1 METQVQL
8 SRKQI
13 EYINNAN
20 CRWNIKI
27 GATQCGKTFIDVQ
40 YIIPQRIVEGSG
52 KKGLNVILGVS
63 KETIERNV
71 LEPMRDLWG
80 DDLVSIINSRNFA
93 TIFGEKVY
101 CLGAEKVSQVSK
113 LRGAKFKYVYI
124 DEIVDINEQ
133 VFQLVKSRM
142 SLPYSKCDAAGNPSY
157 PSHFIKQF
165 IDSADRGVDI
175 YCQQWTLYDNPF
187 LDPSYVRSLE
197 REYAGTVYYD
207 RYIKGQWTRA
217 EGLLFPQFAANPS
230 NWNVSYE
237 DALKLPISQIFIGFD
252 VGGTKSHSTFIATGI
267 VGNYQKQVRLLE
279 KMVKHSKGTVD
290 PDILYDAYA
299 EFVKEIRMYYPNFP
313 ITKTFVDNEA
323 QVIEN
328 GLRSYSKQNRLPAQ
342 VVDCRKVPF
351 VDRVLS
357 YNFLL
362 NTGKLAIV
370 QSMCPNV
377 VNSLATMAYA
387 GKDEDKLLDDYT
399 TDVDTYDAD
408 FYSWS
413 QYMEY
418 FHTRANYV
426 KGAKR

>member
-1 METQVQL
+1 METQVLL
-8 SRKQI
+8 SPKQI

-20 CRWNIKI
+20 SRWNFKV

-40 YIIPQRIVEGSG
+40 YVIPHRIIDGIG

-71 LEPMRDLWG
+71 LEPMRDIWG

-157 PSHFIKQF
+157 PSHFVKQF
-165 IDSADRGVDI
+165 IDSGTRGVDI
-175 YCQQWTLYDNPF
+175 YCQNWTLYDNPF
-187 LDPSYVRSLE
+187 LDPSYVKSLE
-197 REYAGTVYYD
+197 MEYAGTVYYD
-207 RYIKGQWTRA
+207 RYVKGQWTRA
-217 EGLLFPQFAANPS
+217 EGLLFPQFASDPTG
-230 NWNVSYE
+230 WNSSYE
-237 DALKLPISQIFIGFD
+237 DAVRLPITQIFIGFD
-252 VGGTKSHSTFIATGI
+252 VGGTKSHSTFVATGI
-267 VGNYQKQVRLLE
+267 IGNYQKQVRLLE
-279 KMVKHSKGTVD
+279 KMVKHDKGTVD
-290 PDILYDAYA
+290 PDVLYKAYA
-299 EFVKEIRMYYPNFP
+299 DFVKQLQEYYPEFP
-313 ITKTFVDNEA
+313 VTKVFVDNEA

-328 GLRSYSKQNRLPAQ
+328 GLRSYSRQNGLFAQ
-342 VVDCRKVPF
+342 VADCKKVAF
-351 VDRVLS
+351 TDRVLS

-362 NTGKLAIV
+362 NTKKLLIV
-370 QSMCPNV
+370 ESLCPNV
-377 VNSLATMAYA
+377 VNSLCTMTYA
-387 GKDEDKLLDDYT
+387 DDKEDRLLDDYT

-413 QYMEY
+413 RYMQY
-418 FHTRANYV
+418 FHTH
-426 KGAKR
+426 AKYNK

>member
-20 CRWNIKI
+20 SRWNFKI

-40 YIIPQRIVEGSG
+40 YVIPHRIVDGIG

-71 LEPMRDLWG
+71 LEPMRDIWG
-80 DDLVSIINSRNFA
+80 DNLISIINSRNFA

-157 PSHFIKQF
+157 PSHFVKQF
-165 IDSADRGVDI
+165 IDSAGRGVDI
-175 YCQQWTLYDNPF
+175 YCQNWTLYDNPF
-187 LDPSYVRSLE
+187 LDPTYVRSLE
-197 REYAGTVYYD
+197 KEYAGTVYFD
-207 RYIKGQWTRA
+207 RYIKGLWTRA
-217 EGLLFPQFAANPS
+217 EGLLFPQFANDPS
-230 NWNVSYE
+230 KWDISYD
-237 DALKLPISQIFIGFD
+237 DALKLPISQIYIGFD
-252 VGGTKSHSTFIATGI
+252 VGGTKSHSTFVATGI
-267 VGNYQKQVRLLE
+267 VGNYQRQIRLLE
-279 KMVKHSKGTVD
+279 RMVKHDKGTVD
-290 PDILYDAYA
+290 PDVLYDAYA
-299 EFVKEIRMYYPNFP
+299 DFVKQIQEYYPMFP

-328 GLRSYSKQNRLPAQ
+328 GLRTYSKQNRLSAQ
-342 VVDCRKVPF
+342 VVDCKKVAF
-351 VDRVLS
+351 ADRVLS

-370 QSMCPNV
+370 QSLCPNV
-377 VNSLATMAYA
+377 VKSLSTMAYA
-387 GKDEDKLLDDYT
+387 GQNEDKLLDDYT

-413 QYMEY
+413 RYMDF
-418 FHTRANYV
+418 FHTRAKY
-426 KGAKR
+426 KRGAGQ

>member
-1 METQVQL
+1 M
-8 SRKQI
+8 
-13 EYINNAN
+13 
-20 CRWNIKI
+20 KI

-40 YIIPQRIVEGSG
+40 YVIPHRIVDGIG

-71 LEPMRDLWG
+71 LEPMRDIWG
-80 DDLVSIINSRNFA
+80 ENLVSIINSRNFA

-157 PSHFIKQF
+157 PSHFVKQF
-165 IDSADRGVDI
+165 IDSSERGVDI

-197 REYAGTVYYD
+197 TEYAGTVFYD

-217 EGLLFPQFAANPS
+217 EGLLFPQFANNPKE
-230 NWNVSYE
+230 WNIEYE
-237 DALKLPISQIFIGFD
+237 EVVGNRDKGIKPLPISQVFIGFD
-252 VGGTKSHSTFIATGI
+252 VGGTKSHSVFVATGVI
-267 VGNYQKQVRLLE
+267 GNFQGQVRLLE
-279 KMVKHSKGTVD
+279 KLVKHNKGTVD
-290 PDILYDAYA
+290 PDKLYDAYLG
-299 EFVKEIRMYYPNFP
+299 FIREVQTYYPDFP
-313 ITKTFVDNEA
+313 ITWTFVDNEA

-328 GLRSYSKQNRLPAQ
+328 GLRSFSRQNNITTQ
-342 VVDCRKVPF
+342 VADCKKVAF
-351 VDRVLS
+351 NDRVLS

-362 NTGKLAIV
+362 NTKRLRIV
-370 QSMCPNV
+370 ESLCPNI
-377 VNSLATMAYA
+377 VNSLSTMAYA
-387 GKDEDKLLDDYT
+387 GDNEDRLLDDYT

-413 QYMEY
+413 RHMDY
-418 FHTRANYV
+418 FHTRV
-426 KGAKR
+426 KHKKGNR